1 MTTLVS
7 LGDAGLDRVLGGGL
21 PIVDRGAGRPN
32 SVVLIRGPAGAGK
45 TLFAAR
51 VAWSLAR
58 QSSANILWAC
68 VEILPA
74 EVRAQLEGLTDAGL
88 PSVYANSLY
97 SSDPAAVAPAIIA
110 ESLEIDD
117 GAAPT
122 AKVDLAER
130 LLKLLHQLQHRQ
142 IATPTVIVVDSLAVG
157 YHIGADID
165 RRIADGLCKMAHARG
180 ISLVL
185 VEESDLR
192 EQSLWTFAVDAVF
205 ELDRRPKP
213 RERGVSF
220 SREIV
225 IAKNR
230 FGFANVGPHQLQLS
244 SRGSTVLPSPGS
256 YGVEPGGTPTTS
268 GAARFR
274 AAQSGKE
281 TKLPLIAGRLLSI
294 VGPEVAVVRRVAQ
307 HVLAMHPINIPL
319 LALELG
325 APVPDLSDLRGAAGA
340 ARSVSLSHPF
350 LTPHEILA
358 RATDALQAVGEQ
370 QLVLVGDLGVVDG
383 FGAADEVH
391 RALAAWC
398 GWVRS
403 RGCSIVAFNSRA
415 QESIV
420 QVTSGARAFSAPG
433 SSPAPTHAIADLQLE
448 VRTVPTQPSDFV
460 ATLTE
465 SATGLRW
472 TVSEVTL

>member
-1 MTTLVS
+1 MTTLVK
-7 LGDAGLDRVLGGGL
+7 LGDAGLNRVLGGGL
-21 PIVDRGAGRPN
+21 PIVDRGAGRAN

-51 VAWSLAR
+51 VACALAR
-58 QSSANILWAC
+58 EASANILWAC

-88 PSVYANSLY
+88 PPVYANSLY
-97 SSDPAAVAPAIIA
+97 SSDSVAVAPAIIA

-130 LLKLLHQLQHRQ
+130 LLKLLRQLQHRKL
-142 IATPTVIVVDSLAVG
+142 ATPTVIVVDSLAVG

-185 VEESDLR
+185 VEESDLS
-192 EQSLWTFAVDAVF
+192 EQSLWTYAVDAVF

-230 FGFANVGPHQLQLS
+230 FGFADVGPHQLQLS
-244 SRGSTVLPSPGS
+244 PRGATVLPRPGS
-256 YGVEPGGTPTTS
+256 YAAVLRTTPTTLPD
-268 GAARFR
+268 AERFR
-274 AAQSGKE
+274 QPQYSGK
-281 TKLPLIAGRLLSI
+281 PPMPIIAGRLLSI
-294 VGPEVAVVRRVAQ
+294 LGPEVGFVRRAANW
-307 HVLAMHPINIPL
+307 VLAMHPNDSHL
-319 LALELG
+319 LVLELG
-325 APVPDLSDLRGAAGA
+325 AALPDFSSLRNEASAVRRAA
-340 ARSVSLSHPF
+340 LSHPF

-358 RATDALQAVGEQ
+358 RATDAYEAGDIPQV
-370 QLVLVGDLGVVDG
+370 VVIGDLAAVDG

-398 GWVRS
+398 DWVRS
-403 RGCSIVAFNSRA
+403 RGCSIVAFNSSA

-420 QVTSGARAFSAPG
+420 EISGGARAFSAAG
-433 SSPAPTHAIADLQLE
+433 GTSSVHAIADLQLE
-448 VRTVPTQPSDFV
+448 LRTIPTQMKAYL
-460 ATLTE
+460 ATLVE
-465 SATGLRW
+465 PATGLRW
-472 TVSEVTL
+472 DVALQ